1 MNSTAYKTY
10 TIKVS
15 GINWDLYDE
24 ESDALLEA
32 EDLPSNGIFEIEV
45 ETYIDPYEKW
55 NEEGFATGYELFC
68 NEVVEA
74 LTEEYGFC
82 IDSIDDIEVLNE
94 ETGIGKQI

>member
-32 EDLPSNGIFEIEV
+32 EDLPSNGIFEV
-45 ETYIDPYEKW
+45 ETVWDPYERW
-55 NEEGFATGYELFC
+55 NEEGFTTGYELFC
-68 NEVVEA
+68 DDVVDA

-82 IDSIDDIEVLNE
+82 INSIDDIEVLNDA
-94 ETGIGKQI
+94 TGIGKQI